1 MKANTIYY
9 RLLRNALLLCLLC
22 GTAFLSCADE
32 DIVQGN
38 SGDGKVVA
46 VSLNLTVPEQ
56 DVVNVSSRA
65 GAENIV
71 DDFYLFIFN
80 NDGSL
85 DTKYYFA
92 KDQTTSNN
100 IYSSN
105 SEATL
110 NRTSQSVGEISNIKM
125 TTGNKKIM
133 GVGNVA
139 IKIGDEILSE
149 LATIKTIDGLKKVLA
164 KEPSIAPSTFTM
176 SGYYSPDQKISEDGS
191 VNVTAQTTQLS
202 GHIHLVRVDACV
214 NFVVEQAE
222 DCKGTFTLQSWQV
235 MNAAKQV
242 HLFQT
247 GEEPADIQ
255 PFHSDESSDFTENGK
270 FSFYVQARCAKGQKD
285 ITTTNYGDRAKAN
298 AELNEDGSKKFINAP
313 SNATY
318 VVLKGHFTGT
328 SLVTEK
334 VTESDGSTSEKEV
347 NKEVDADV
355 KYYVLLG
362 ENSQNNYNDY
372 TTNRNTQYTY
382 TVKVKGVN
390 DITVEVRTDEE
401 KRPDAEGDVV
411 IMDVSQNFDFDA
423 HYGDTVISFTKEQIQ
438 AAITKKAF
446 GYVVMTP
453 YGNEVYRDGYEETTQ
468 QQNCSEW
475 VTFTKDVYTDSG
487 KRYPKRYT
495 GLKDTDIL
503 SVKGLLDDLK
513 KCFNDNDP
521 NDARVY
527 YTAYIDE
534 YYYEK
539 NPKTGEA
546 ASWKDFVN
554 TDDRKLFILADTE
567 ISKDGHSS
575 VTTATCA
582 FNQKS
587 ILTIYKDTYDE
598 NLKRAWGLE
607 TIEENLIPNY
617 NTIKKGQTAE
627 NGESDPKY
635 GRRNTLKIVNNQN
648 WNDIIAEDGYL
659 NKFEEEKNALV
670 ACMQRNRDLNRDGK
684 ISRDEV
690 RWYVPTLSQYQHM
703 YIGRYGIKK
712 PEARLYNKELVEKKW
727 VYKHY
732 LSSNGLKQDNYE
744 AQILWAEE
752 GLSSG
757 KRTNAYADRFN
768 IRCVRDLGVNMSNTT
783 WDDENQFQDIYTK
796 ISNGIE
802 LTYLNTSSVRTA
814 LEDHE
819 IRGEVT
825 TFNDKNKPAVRF
837 TYNTELTKTEVG
849 FEDEINKINNVINNE
864 STACGTGWRIPTL
877 PELSLLVEVYG
888 VSNIHPDNEYNNKN
902 LLTRTKFEFFDNEHD
917 GGRYAHVLGVWNVFM
932 LGNGNNK
939 NIKGRIRCV
948 RDEAEQN

>member
-65 GAENIV
+65 GAEDIV

-85 DTKYYFA
+85 DTKYYFV

-149 LATIKTIDGLKKVLA
+149 LATIKTIDELKTVLA

-176 SGYYSPDQKISEDGS
+176 SGYYSPDQNISEDGS

-202 GHIHLVRVDACV
+202 GYIHLVRVDACV

-247 GEEPADIQ
+247 GEEPTDIQ

-270 FSFYVQARCAKGQKD
+270 FSFYVQARCATKVND
-285 ITTTNYGDRAKAN
+285 AATYGDRAKAN
-298 AELNEDGSKKFINAP
+298 KLLNEDGSKKFINAP

-328 SLVTEK
+328 SLVTE
-334 VTESDGSTSEKEV
+334 SNGLTSE
-347 NKEVDADV
+347 KEVDADV

-362 ENSQNNYNDY
+362 ENSQINYNDY
-372 TTNRNTQYTY
+372 TTNRNTKYTY

-390 DITVEVRTDEE
+390 DITVEVRTDKEE
-401 KRPDAEGDVV
+401 RPDAEGDVV
-411 IMDVSQNFDFDA
+411 IMDVSQKFDFDA
-423 HYGDTVISFTKEQIQ
+423 HYGATVISFTKNQIE
-438 AAITKKAF
+438 AAVKNGAL

-453 YGNEVYRDGYEETTQ
+453 YGNVVYKDGEDEDERLKRY
-468 QQNCSEW
+468 SEW
-475 VTFTKDVYTDSG
+475 VTFVKRVHTPTYSQTRYPQRYTDDIKNEKIYSV
-487 KRYPKRYT
+487 YDLLNE
-495 GLKDTDIL
+495 LKNYNTNNL
-503 SVKGLLDDLK
+503 FEST
-513 KCFNDNDP
+513 NT
-521 NDARVY
+521 VY

-534 YYYEK
+534 YYYEN
-539 NPKTGEA
+539 NPETGEA

-567 ISKDGHSS
+567 ISDDGHSS

-607 TIEENLIPNY
+607 TIEENLTSNY
-617 NTIKKGQTAE
+617 NTIKKDQTAE
-627 NGESDPKY
+627 NGKSDPKY
-635 GRRNTLKIVNNQN
+635 GRRNTLNIVNNQN

-659 NKFEEEKNALV
+659 NDFEKKNALV
-670 ACMQRNRDLNRDGK
+670 ACMQRNRDLNRDGN
-684 ISRDEV
+684 ISMDEV

-712 PEARLYNKELVEKKW
+712 PEARLYNEELVARQW

-732 LSSNGLKQDNYE
+732 LSSNGLEQDNYE

-757 KRTNAYADRFN
+757 KRTNAYATRFN

-783 WDDENQFQDIYTK
+783 WDDKNQFQDIYTK

-849 FEDEINKINNVINNE
+849 FEDEINKINNNE